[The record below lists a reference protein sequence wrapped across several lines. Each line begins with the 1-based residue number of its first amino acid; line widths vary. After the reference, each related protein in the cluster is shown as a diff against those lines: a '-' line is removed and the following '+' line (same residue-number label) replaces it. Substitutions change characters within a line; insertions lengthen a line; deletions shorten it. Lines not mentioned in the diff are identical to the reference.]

1 MLKTKC
7 AIYAQGC
14 RKRNRIAEADR
25 YEQLPGQYEKSMSGG
40 FD

>member
-25 YEQLPGQYEKSMSGG
+25 YGQLAGRYEKPMPGG
-40 FD
+40 FG